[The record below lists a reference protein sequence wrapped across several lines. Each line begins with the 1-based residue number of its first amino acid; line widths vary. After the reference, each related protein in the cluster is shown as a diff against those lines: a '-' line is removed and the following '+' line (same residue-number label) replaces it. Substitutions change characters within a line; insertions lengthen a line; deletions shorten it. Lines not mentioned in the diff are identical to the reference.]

1 MLNVCFKGQK
11 PSHSHS
17 WYVKMILII
26 ISAHS
31 CYYCTLWR
39 YKRASKIN
47 NIPWWA
53 SPLLKA
59 SQLKTILRTR
69 TVNKWKPIFQW
80 LHYIPAHHS
89 TCVHYVPHLP
99 APFPSSCQA
108 HCLGYRC
115 LVELSLSLS
124 PVFLSPLSIS
134 SAGNGCW
141 DLLISILATSHCAS
155 GCLFRLCCEQ
165 STKVFSGQWRR
176 INHAAYWILISKII
190 IHEVQL
196 TLKLFHGL
204 QPRRISRFCCEVS
217 YWRPCWVTSR
227 TSSQLS
233 DRTVW
238 K

>member
-1 MLNVCFKGQK
+1 MLNVYFKGQRF
-11 PSHSHS
+11 SHSHS
-17 WYVKMILII
+17 SYVEMILII
-26 ISAHS
+26 ISAHG

-39 YKRASKIN
+39 YKGACKIN

-69 TVNKWKPIFQW
+69 KVNKWKPICQW
-80 LHYIPAHHS
+80 LHYIPAHHC
-89 TCVHYVPHLP
+89 TCVHYVPRLP
-99 APFPSSCQA
+99 ASFLRSCQA
-108 HCLGYRC
+108 HCPGYRC
-115 LVELSLSLS
+115 LVELSVSLS
-124 PVFLSPLSIS
+124 PVFLPPHSIS
-134 SAGNGCW
+134 SAADRCW
-141 DLLISILATSHCAS
+141 DLLISIPATSHCAS
-155 GCLFRLCCEQ
+155 GCLFHLCREQ

-196 TLKLFHGL
+196 TLELFRGF
-204 QPRRISRFCCEVS
+204 QPRGIARFCCEVS
-217 YWRPCWVTSR
+217 YWCPCWVTSR
-227 TSSQLS
+227 TSSPLN